1 MIEFHKVWIE
11 QCEAARDIREAF
23 GLEKAIGYLVGEKL
37 LNFLETAELTPN
49 GFRDVGKG
57 PGSTEGEFID
67 WLIPRGIRNQMVEPL
82 MEHCDLRFLRSRQLG
97 DLANRTCP
105 LAGDP

>member
-37 LNFLETAELTPN
+37 PEL
-49 GFRDVGKG
+49 
-57 PGSTEGEFID
+57 
-67 WLIPRGIRNQMVEPL
+67 PRGLQVEHHAV
-82 MEHCDLRFLRSRQLG
+82 EQALRGSEVAL
-97 DLANRTCP
+97 NV
-105 LAGDP
+105 